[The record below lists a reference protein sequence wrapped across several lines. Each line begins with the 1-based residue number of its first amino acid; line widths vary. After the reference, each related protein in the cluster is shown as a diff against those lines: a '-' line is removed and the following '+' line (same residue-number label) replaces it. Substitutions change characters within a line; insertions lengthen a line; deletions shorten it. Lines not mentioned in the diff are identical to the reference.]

1 MRHKKKQ
8 SIRRQ
13 FTLIIAGLVAGTVLL
28 CWLLNVTLLEWYYTR
43 NKQELLVSGFDRIY
57 AASENR
63 TLTSQEFDVEFE
75 NICANGNITILIV
88 TPEGEL
94 VRCSS
99 SGVENLQ
106 LQFRS
111 LIMATLQ
118 NDMKLDMDV
127 LVANGQYVMGEKE
140 DTRLESDYLIL
151 WGTLADGNLMLA
163 RTPLESI
170 KDSAAVSNQLLF
182 RVGIV
187 AVIVS
192 GIIIYFVTRRITDP
206 ILKLTDISKKMS
218 ELDFN
223 AKYTGDRND
232 EIDELGEHMN
242 QLSAILERTISEL
255 KSANIAL
262 QEDIEKKEQVDEM
275 RKEFLSNVSHEL
287 KTPLALI
294 QGYAEGLQECVQ
306 EDDES
311 RDFYCEVIVDE
322 AEKMNRMVKKLLTLN
337 QLEFGNDT
345 VLMERFDVTELIR
358 GILSN
363 SAILLEQNGI
373 TAVFDEAPMYVW
385 ADEFKVEEVVTNYL
399 SNAIHYAAGEKQIRI
414 TYEKKP
420 GLVRILVFNT
430 GEEIPEEELERIWI
444 KFYKVDKARTRE
456 YGGSGIGLSIVKAIM
471 DSLQQGCGVEN
482 CGDGVA
488 FWLEL
493 DAGSCWKPQEP
504 GQEQHR

>member
-1 MRHKKKQ
+1 MKREKKH

-13 FTLIIAGLVAGTVLL
+13 FTMIIAGLVAGTVLL
-28 CWLLNVTLLEWYYTR
+28 CWLLNVTLLEGYYTA
-43 NKQELLVSGFDRIY
+43 NKQDLLVSAFERIY
-57 AASENR
+57 EASEESI
-63 TLTSQEFDVEFE
+63 LTSQDFDVEFE

-88 TPEGEL
+88 TPDGAL

-106 LQFRS
+106 IQFS
-111 LIMATLQ
+111 DLIVASLQ
-118 NDMKLDMDV
+118 NNMKLDMDV
-127 LVANGQYVMGEKE
+127 MAANGRYVMGEKR

-170 KDSAAVSNQLLF
+170 KESAEVSNQLLF
-182 RVGIV
+182 RVGIL

-192 GIIIYFVTRRITDP
+192 SIIIYFVTRRITDP

-223 AKYTGDRND
+223 AKYEGGRND

-242 QLSAILERTISEL
+242 QLSRTLERTISEL

-262 QEDIEKKEQVDEM
+262 KEDIQKKEQVDEM

-306 EDDES
+306 EDAES
-311 RDFYCEVIVDE
+311 RDFYCEVIMDE

-337 QLEFGNDT
+337 QLEFGNDA
-345 VLMERFDVTELIR
+345 VVMERFDMTELIQ
-358 GILSN
+358 GVLTN

-373 TAVFDEAPMYVW
+373 TVEFCEEPVYVW

-399 SNAIHYAAGEKQIRI
+399 SNAINHAAGEKRIRI
-414 TYEKKP
+414 YYEKREDT
-420 GLVRILVFNT
+420 LRIVVFNT
-430 GEEIPEEELERIWI
+430 GEEIPEEDLENIWI
-444 KFYKVDKARTRE
+444 KFYKVDKARTRA
-456 YGGSGIGLSIVKAIM
+456 YGGSGIGLSIVKAVM
-471 DSLQQGCGVEN
+471 DSLQQACGVEN
-482 CGDGVA
+482 RGNGVA

-493 DAGSCWKPQEP
+493 DTGS
-504 GQEQHR
+504 RDR